1 MIAVV
6 SEYFLN
12 GNKTPNF
19 LLASLDELFCAPN
32 FCDTSMAWHVY
43 LLSHFFVDGR
53 TRSEIGSSLENTY
66 YFAKAIVVILMCQNN
81 T

>member
-53 TRSEIGSSLENTY
+53 TRSRDWFSRKHLLFCEGDCCDFNVS
-66 YFAKAIVVILMCQNN
+66 K
-81 T
+81 